1 MQGIEFE
8 DLPPNFQAAV
18 TITRGLGLRFLW
30 IDSLCIIQGNKHD
43 WEEQSSIMADIYSGS
58 YLNLAMSRSSNAFE
72 SPLGPRWTLWGT
84 FAGQKMKFWQ
94 SPLSDTRNFE
104 VRSFGVP
111 MKRGTADQTVRV
123 RLSLSSAHNIMGS
136 VNRFGEHKQT
146 APLLQRAWVYQE
158 RMLSPRT
165 VHLHANEMVWDCRYG
180 GRCACTAIDTKMTKI
195 GDWGASKRDIT
206 ALDASVDKHGLWR
219 TIVQN
224 YVQSELTYESDRLPA
239 LSGLARQ
246 FAKHLPQQEEYL
258 AGLWAGDLHRNL
270 FWEVI
275 GYRYGYYSA
284 PTGTKRLNSNLPSWS
299 WASIE
304 WGNGIRMR

>member
-1 MQGIEFE
+1 M
-8 DLPPNFQAAV
+8 
-18 TITRGLGLRFLW
+18 TR
-30 IDSLCIIQGNKHD
+30 
-43 WEEQSSIMADIYSGS
+43 
-58 YLNLAMSRSSNAFE
+58 
-72 SPLGPRWTLWGT
+72 
-84 FAGQKMKFWQ
+84 
-94 SPLSDTRNFE
+94 
-104 VRSFGVP
+104 
-111 MKRGTADQTVRV
+111 
-123 RLSLSSAHNIMGS
+123 
-136 VNRFGEHKQT
+136 
-146 APLLQRAWVYQE
+146 
-158 RMLSPRT
+158 
-165 VHLHANEMVWDCRYG
+165 
-180 GRCACTAIDTKMTKI
+180 I
-195 GDWGASKRDIT
+195 GDWGASKRDIA

-275 GYRYGYYSA
+275 GHMNRYSYYSA

-304 WGNGIRMR
+304 WGNGIRMRWEEEPKPYAKARARFIKDARLSVLSVDCTPDGENVYGSVTGGSITLEGALCAITGNVHTIMNDGTGPSVFTAPNLPSVLVWPLPYFGHCRMSFDTEEDMRRTLAKDDTKNRLVYCLFIGSFDRGLCESDQTPILKHKALLLKPSSKIVGAFERIGCMTQRTGYSTKNSEVFTKDSRVTKVQIV

>member
-1 MQGIEFE
+1 
-8 DLPPNFQAAV
+8 
-18 TITRGLGLRFLW
+18 
-30 IDSLCIIQGNKHD
+30 
-43 WEEQSSIMADIYSGS
+43 
-58 YLNLAMSRSSNAFE
+58 
-72 SPLGPRWTLWGT
+72 
-84 FAGQKMKFWQ
+84 MKFWQ

-180 GRCACTAIDTKMTKI
+180 GRCECTAIDTKMTKI

-275 GYRYGYYSA
+275 GYKYGY
-284 PTGTKRLNSNLPSWS
+284 
-299 WASIE
+299 
-304 WGNGIRMR
+304 